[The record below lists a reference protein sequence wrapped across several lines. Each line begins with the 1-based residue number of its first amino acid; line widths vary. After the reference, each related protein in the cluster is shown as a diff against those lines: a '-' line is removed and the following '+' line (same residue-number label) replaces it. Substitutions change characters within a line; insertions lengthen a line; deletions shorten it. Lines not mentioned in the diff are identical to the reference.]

1 MIYTTH
7 LLASLFQV
15 SMSSL
20 SMSGILRFS
29 HFSKYVQAEG

>member
-7 LLASLFQV
+7 LLASLFRV

-20 SMSGILRFS
+20 SMSGMLCFS
-29 HFSKYVQAEG
+29 HFSRYVQAEG